1 MPSSIL
7 PAHFAAQMPSWTNLG
22 RTGPQRGT
30 VAPQNFLTSLVS
42 EGTLSKG
49 KMSKTFK
56 EIFEVSCIENSY
68 LG

>member
-1 MPSSIL
+1 MPSSIP
-7 PAHFAAQMPSWTNLG
+7 PAHFAAQMPSWTHRG
-22 RTGPQRGT
+22 RTGPQTGT

-42 EGTLSKG
+42 EGTLNSE

-56 EIFEVSCIENSY
+56 EIFEVSCVENSY